1 MEILDKYVITTERF
15 IERHKYFENINA
27 HITNFTWRYGP
38 DALEYAD
45 KDSIIEEYSG
55 KVFPGIT
62 WRPSYICSALSQ
74 YSLIEECAKGKK
86 IMTIMEDDA
95 VLVND
100 FDQRANLLIDS
111 LPDREFDL
119 IQWGWNWD
127 SYVFIRNHLGQ
138 SVRIDW
144 SDKYLKVAPESF
156 KESEAES
163 SLESLIHT
171 FGVHCYSLTPQGAQ
185 KLLDF
190 YPMVQ
195 DIWVDNTKLTGI
207 SYPSATID
215 GAFNAFYPK
224 MKAYIAIAPLS
235 YVVNDKG
242 QSVI

>member
-1 MEILDKYVITTERF
+1 M
-15 IERHKYFENINA
+15 
-27 HITNFTWRYGP
+27 
-38 DALEYAD
+38 
-45 KDSIIEEYSG
+45 
-55 KVFPGIT
+55 
-62 WRPSYICSALSQ
+62 
-74 YSLIEECAKGKK
+74 
-86 IMTIMEDDA
+86 
-95 VLVND
+95 
-100 FDQRANLLIDS
+100 
-111 LPDREFDL
+111 
-119 IQWGWNWD
+119 
-127 SYVFIRNHLGQ
+127 
-138 SVRIDW
+138 RIDW

-163 SLESLIHT
+163 SLESLLHT

-190 YPMVQ
+190 CPMVQ